1 MLAACCLRCLLV
13 LSDQAVIHLK
23 RIVCLS
29 FIHNNQNDIFITKIN
44 KFIIQGDKR

>member
-1 MLAACCLRCLLV
+1 MLGACCLRCLLV
-13 LSDQAVIHLK
+13 LSGQAVIHLK
-23 RIVCLS
+23 IIVYLS